1 MTVRSPHRGLP
12 LLLALALAATTVSAC
27 RQATEVPVEPTSQSA
42 DALAQPSETAPAAP
56 EAMAGSFFAGA
67 EAVDPLTVKLSLT
80 RPNAPLLQTLAMSN
94 FAFSSPKSVETAGD
108 KYGTADGS
116 PIAVG
121 AGPYKL
127 GGWKAGEAITLEAN
141 SDYWD
146 KANGPTTKTI
156 ELKVIKDGTTRF
168 LSLEK
173 GEIDG
178 MNQVN
183 PEDIAKAKA
192 NQDLKVIM
200 EPANNVGYLGFNQ
213 AIKPWENLNCRLAVA
228 HAIDKQSIV
237 ASLYAGDAEVATEMM
252 PPSLWG
258 FNKNVSDYPY
268 DTTKAQEYLK
278 ACQAESTLPAEVTFY
293 VPPIQRF
300 YYPKPKELG
309 ELIQANLAA
318 IGINAKIQSPDW
330 KTVYIPDVN
339 GGKVDIYLLGWGGD
353 NGDPD
358 NFLCQF
364 FCGGT
369 AQFNSDAE
377 GKPLPPDAALDTLLR
392 AAAAET
398 DQATRKAMY
407 EDANQKIHDAV
418 LAVPLVNRTPPVVF
432 GADLTGYTASPLQT
446 ILTHVAVPGSERLIF
461 AHAEDAAKL
470 DPADV
475 TDSESLLATWHIFEG
490 LTRYKPGTSEVEPA
504 LATEWSVSDDGLTW
518 TFKLREGVTFHD
530 GEAFDAAAVVWNFN
544 RWFDPAH
551 PQHFKDWLFDYWS
564 SMFQGFKS

>member
-1 MTVRSPHRGLP
+1 MTVRIQNRGLP
-12 LLLALALAATTVSAC
+12 MLLTLALTALAVSAC
-27 RQATEVPVEPTSQSA
+27 RDAAEPAIPPTPQPA
-42 DALAQPSETAPAAP
+42 EALAQPSETAPAAA
-56 EAMAGSFFAGA
+56 EEVAGSFFVSAD
-67 EAVDPLTVKLSLT
+67 AVDPMTVQLSLN
-80 RPNAPLLQTLAMSN
+80 RPNAPLLQNLAMGN
-94 FAFSSPKSVETAGD
+94 FAFSSPKAVEAAGD

-127 GGWKAGEAITLEAN
+127 GSWKAGEALILEAN
-141 SDYWD
+141 PDYWD
-146 KANGPTTKTI
+146 KEGGPKSKTI

-168 LSLEK
+168 LALEK

-183 PEDIAKAKA
+183 PEDIVKAEA
-192 NQDLKVIM
+192 NQDLQVVM

-228 HAIDKQSIV
+228 HAIDKQSIIE
-237 ASLYAGDAEVATEMM
+237 ALYAGDAIAASQMM

-258 FNKNVSDYPY
+258 YNGSVTDYPY
-268 DTTKAQEYLK
+268 DTVKAAAYLK

-318 IGINAKIQSPDW
+318 VGINAKIESPDW

-369 AQFNSDAE
+369 AQFNSDAD
-377 GKPLPPDAALDTLLR
+377 GKPLAPNAAIDTLLR

-398 DQATRKAMY
+398 DQAKRKTLY
-407 EDANQKIHDAV
+407 EDANLTIHDAV
-418 LAVPLVNRTPPVVF
+418 LAVPLVHRTPPLVF

-446 ILTHVAVPGSERLIF
+446 VLTRVVVPGSDRLVF
-461 AHAEDAAKL
+461 GHPEDAAKL

-475 TDSESLLATWHIFEG
+475 TDGESLLATWHIYEG
-490 LTRYKPGTSEVEPA
+490 LTRYKAGSTEVEPA
-504 LATEWSVSDDGLTW
+504 LATAWTVSDDGLTW
-518 TFKLREGVTFHD
+518 TFTLREGVTFHD
-530 GEAFDAAAVVWNFN
+530 GEPFNADAVVWNFN

-564 SMFQGFKS
+564 TMFQGFKS